1 MTTNIDEDLISPLRV
16 ADTDFLVT
24 SAIER
29 CPSTMMARELIMNA
43 IEAARQDVSGKGE
56 IRIIPKKMPQFPE
69 AVKLA
74 IWNNGPGMTD
84 TDLLHIG
91 NIAASLKPLGL
102 DKNFGMGAKVAS
114 LNVNQFGLRY
124 RSCRN
129 SIVHQIV
136 LGKLGGKFGFLR
148 QPLEGG
154 TLETVIDVSE
164 IVKSEGDYSLDHD
177 WTEVTLLGNS
187 DNQDTV
193 TDPYGDGKT
202 PRQWLVDALYHRFYR
217 IPNNVSIMFEY
228 GTHAR
233 DNNRTLFTID
243 HRINAEKYGRSE
255 TITTVDGLK
264 IRYVYDPPLSDES
277 GKNKSYS
284 GYFVSTPAHVGLVF
298 KDEMYDVR
306 RANSWATIAPEFG
319 VSFGSKHVIIHVE
332 LPDDFGVVPEG
343 YRRFLQ
349 LDGGDQHQI
358 EVREFA
364 TLVRENMPPWLTDI
378 IRSYGPKPSS
388 MANIIERELQDLLN
402 SLSISSTSLREVS
415 DGDKEVDVG
424 GGRGEGPKR
433 EPRHGD
439 SNPDPKPGKDTKP
452 TRYQEVVGGAKKA
465 SYTQNRETAP
475 KIHWLNDE
483 EQIEERAIIN
493 RSARYVQESNELFI
507 NCRYPVIEQ
516 ISEHLHRHYAGAV
529 VTLGDK
535 VRETARAIAI
545 NIVTTKAGRAVVYAK
560 AKLNVHAWT
569 PEDVDHACNPE
580 CLSIVCDDWND
591 VAAEAVHEMKRS
603 LGLSARQAREARAA

>member
-1 MTTNIDEDLISPLRV
+1 MTINIDADLISPLTV

-56 IRIIPKKMPQFPE
+56 IRIIPKKMPQFPDT
-69 AVKLA
+69 VKLA

-129 SIVHQIV
+129 GIVHQIV
-136 LGKLGGKFGFLR
+136 LGKMGGKFGFLR
-148 QPLEGG
+148 QPLEDG
-154 TLETVIDVSE
+154 TLETVIDVSD
-164 IVKSEGDYSLDHD
+164 IVKNEGDYSLEHD
-177 WTEVTLLGNS
+177 WTEVTLLGNR
-187 DNQDTV
+187 DAQDTV

-217 IPNNVSIMFEY
+217 IPNNVSIMFQY

-243 HRINAEKYGRSE
+243 QRINAGKYGQSE
-255 TITTVDGLK
+255 TVTTAVGLK
-264 IRYVYDPPLSDES
+264 IHYVYDPPLTDDS

-306 RANSWATIAPEFG
+306 RANGWAAIAPEFG
-319 VSFGSKHVIIHVE
+319 VSFGSKHVIIHIE

-349 LDGGDQHQI
+349 LEDGDQHQI

-364 TLVRENMPPWLTDI
+364 TIVRENMPSWLADI

-388 MANIIERELQDLLN
+388 TANVIERELQDLLN
-402 SLSISSTSLREVS
+402 SLSIGAMSLRELPT
-415 DGDKEVDVG
+415 GDKEIEIG
-424 GGRGEGPKR
+424 GSRGEGPAR
-433 EPRHGD
+433 VSRQNDP
-439 SNPDPKPGKDTKP
+439 NPDPKPGKETKP

-465 SYTQNRETAP
+465 SYAQTRETAP
-475 KIHWLNDE
+475 KIHWLDDE
-483 EQIEERAIIN
+483 EQIVERAIVN
-493 RSARYVQESNELFI
+493 RAARYVQVSNELFI
-507 NCRYPVIEQ
+507 NCRYPAIEQ
-516 ISEHLHRHYAGAV
+516 ISEHLRRHYAGAV

-535 VRETARAIAI
+535 VRENARAIAI
-545 NIVTTKAGRAVVYAK
+545 NIVTTRAGRAVVYAK

-569 PEDVDHACNPE
+569 SEDVDHACTPE

-591 VAAEAVHEMKRS
+591 VAADAIHEMKRM